1 MNDSIQGP
9 FCCPACGSQSCA
21 VVETVSIPEQHL
33 RYAAKDLAGA
43 NRLDRSHGA
52 PIEAYRMV
60 HCRDCQL
67 EFADP
72 LTAPSEDWYSELYG
86 QMNLYPTSRWKLDV
100 VAQALGATD
109 VVVDYGCGSGEFLL
123 SVRDKV
129 GRAEGF
135 DFSAAAVAASVSK
148 GLQVHR
154 LDLDGLSAGAALP
167 AKADHVVAFHVLEHL
182 ARPGALFEFAK
193 GVIRPSGRLWVAV
206 PSDRRASRVYGEAD
220 ALDSPPH
227 HLSRWSISALEA
239 VGLAHGWAMEHHLYE
254 PLPSTLAVWEA
265 TRRLPFFHWASSR
278 WRPLERMARRILAAG
293 VWLSR
298 RHVRFN
304 ASGFSML
311 VCFRPSEAS

>member
-9 FCCPACGSQSCA
+9 FRCPACGAHACA
-21 VVETVSIPEQHL
+21 VIETISIPEQHL
-33 RYAAKDLAGA
+33 RYAANDVACA
-43 NRLDRSHGA
+43 SRLDRSHGA
-52 PIEAYRMV
+52 PLEAYRMV
-60 HCRDCQL
+60 RCRDCRL

-72 LTAPSEDWYSELYG
+72 LTAPSEAWYSELYG
-86 QMNLYPTSRWKLDV
+86 QIHLYPTARWEFDL
-100 VAQALGATD
+100 VAQALVATD

-154 LDLDGLSAGAALP
+154 LDLDGLSAGDALP

-278 WRPLERMARRILAAG
+278 WRPLERLARRILAAG

-311 VCFRPSEAS
+311 VCFRRSAES

>member
-1 MNDSIQGP
+1 MSDSIQGL
-9 FCCPACGSQSCA
+9 FRCPACGSQSCA
-21 VVETVSIPEQHL
+21 VIETVSISEQHL
-33 RYAAKDLAGA
+33 RYSANDAAGA
-43 NRLDRSHGA
+43 SRLDRSHGA
-52 PIEAYRMV
+52 PLDAYRMV
-60 HCRDCQL
+60 RCGDCRL

-72 LTAPSEDWYSELYG
+72 LTAPSEAWYSELYG
-86 QMNLYPTSRWKLDV
+86 QIHLYPTGRWEFGV
-100 VAQALGATD
+100 VAANLLPTD

-129 GRAEGF
+129 GRAAGF
-135 DFSAAAVAASVSK
+135 DFSAAAVAAAVSK
-148 GLQVHR
+148 GLQVHC
-154 LDLDGLSAGAALP
+154 LDLDGLHAGDPLP

-182 ARPGALFEFAK
+182 ARPGSLFEFAK
-193 GVIRPSGRLWVAV
+193 GVISPSGRLWVAV

-227 HLSRWSISALEA
+227 HLSRWSISALES
-239 VGLAHGWAMEHHLYE
+239 VGLAHGWAMERHLYE

-278 WRPLERMARRILAAG
+278 WRPLERLARRVLAAG

-298 RHVRFN
+298 RHVRAN

-311 VCFRPSEAS
+311 VCFRPTEAS

>member
-1 MNDSIQGP
+1 MNDSMHEP
-9 FCCPACGSQSCA
+9 FRCPACGSPSCA
-21 VVETVSIPEQHL
+21 VIETVSIPEQHL
-33 RYAAKDLAGA
+33 RYAANDVAGA
-43 NRLDRSHGA
+43 SRLDRSHGGSL
-52 PIEAYRMV
+52 EAYRIV
-60 HCRDCQL
+60 RCRDCRL
-67 EFADP
+67 EFSDP
-72 LTAPSEDWYSELYG
+72 LTGPSEAWYSELYG
-86 QMNLYPTSRWKLDV
+86 QMNLYPTARWEFDV
-100 VAQALGATD
+100 VAEALGATD

-154 LDLDGLSAGAALP
+154 LDLDGLHAGDPLP
-167 AKADHVVAFHVLEHL
+167 AQADHVVAFHVLEHL
-182 ARPGALFEFAK
+182 ARPSALFEFAK
-193 GVIRPSGRLWVAV
+193 GVIRPSARLWVAV

-239 VGLAHGWAMEHHLYE
+239 VGLAHGWTMERHLYE

-278 WRPLERMARRILAAG
+278 WRPLERLARRVLAAG

-298 RHVRFN
+298 RHVRAN

-311 VCFRPSEAS
+311 ACFRPTVAS

>member
-9 FCCPACGSQSCA
+9 FRCPACGSQSC
-21 VVETVSIPEQHL
+21 VVIETVSIPEQHL
-33 RYAAKDLAGA
+33 RYAANDVAGA
-43 NRLDRSHGA
+43 SRLDRSHGA
-52 PIEAYRMV
+52 SLEAYRMV
-60 HCRDCQL
+60 GCRDCRL

-72 LTAPSEDWYSELYG
+72 LTAPSDAWYSELYG
-86 QMNLYPTSRWKLDV
+86 QINLYPTARWEFDL

-135 DFSAAAVAASVSK
+135 DFSAAAVAASGSK
-148 GLQVHR
+148 GLQVYR
-154 LDLDGLSAGAALP
+154 LDLDGLPAGDPLP

-182 ARPGALFEFAK
+182 ARPGALFEFAE

-206 PSDRRASRVYGEAD
+206 PSDRRASRVYGETD

-239 VGLAHGWAMEHHLYE
+239 VGLAHGWTMERHLYE
-254 PLPSTLAVWEA
+254 PLPSTLAVWEV
-265 TRRLPFFHWASSR
+265 TRRLPFFHRVSSR
-278 WRPLERMARRILAAG
+278 WRPLERLARRVLAAG
-293 VWLSR
+293 MWLSR
-298 RHVRFN
+298 RHVRVN

-311 VCFRPSEAS
+311 ACYRRAEAS